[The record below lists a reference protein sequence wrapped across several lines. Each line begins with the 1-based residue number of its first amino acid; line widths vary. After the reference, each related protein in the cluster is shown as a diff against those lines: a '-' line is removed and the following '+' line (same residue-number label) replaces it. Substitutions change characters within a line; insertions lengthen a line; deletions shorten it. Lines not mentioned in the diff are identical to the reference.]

1 MKILRSISQG
11 FTNREYLQILSK
23 PDGRIRKSKNKQA
36 NKKTIKIITF
46 IKHSDCSVRTEN
58 EELPL
63 AISRNF
69 NFNTT

>member
-1 MKILRSISQG
+1 MKIRRRVSQG
-11 FTNREYLQILSK
+11 FTNRVLTNSK
-23 PDGRIRKSKNKQA
+23 LTRWQNKRV
-36 NKKTIKIITF
+36 KKEKKKKTTIKIITF
-46 IKHSDCSVRTEN
+46 IKHSDCRRTEN